1 MAVCPL
7 QCSMDATED
16 LRSDVALSLRLFLHA
31 IRADHGPFSRFDFVN
46 DGFHLDPNDN
56 FLILDEQDV
65 KEDGNDNRFGS
76 LGRSW

>member
-7 QCSMDATED
+7 QCSMDAAND

-31 IRADHGPFSRFDFVN
+31 IRADHGPFSRHDFAN
-46 DGFHLDPNDN
+46 DGFHLDPKDN
-56 FLILDEQDV
+56 FLIMDEQDV
-65 KEDGNDNRFGS
+65 QEDGNANLFDS